1 MTSRDNYIPFD
12 DGEAELR
19 EEFIQNLSDHLSTEP
34 PGGGESFGAYALR
47 TDMSLQTIFNTWKQF
62 RLAERTIDHSP
73 VTEQGKAEAERR
85 KADPKEWWRTKGRTD
100 GGPSQRAPDWWK
112 TEERPQRVAKRDWW
126 KKPQPTRS

>member
-1 MTSRDNYIPFD
+1 MTVRDNYIPFD

-62 RLAERTIDHSP
+62 RLAERTIDHPP

-85 KADPKEWWRTKGRTD
+85 RTDPKDWWNREER
-100 GGPSQRAPDWWK
+100 PQRAAKRDWWK
-112 TEERPQRVAKRDWW
+112 TEERPQRAARSDWW
-126 KKPQPTRS
+126 KKPQPTRL